1 MSILLLRSLNKQNS
15 NKNLSSLSLYRINL
29 ESGFF
34 LITIRMSLLLT
45 RCWLKLKEIDFL
57 RNSWLIE
64 ISIEELKCSLP
75 TKIKPKLLIGLN
87 NKSESVKM
95 PAEEQGVKNFLKK
108 CLIILEI
115 SQSSINGVRTKQRR
129 WPAQ

>member
-15 NKNLSSLSLYRINL
+15 NKNLSSLSPYKINL

-34 LITIRMSLLLT
+34 LITIRMSLLLI

-64 ISIEELKCSLP
+64 ISIAELKFSLP

-87 NKSESVKM
+87 NKSELVKM

-115 SQSSINGVRTKQRR
+115 SQSSISGVRTK
-129 WPAQ
+129 